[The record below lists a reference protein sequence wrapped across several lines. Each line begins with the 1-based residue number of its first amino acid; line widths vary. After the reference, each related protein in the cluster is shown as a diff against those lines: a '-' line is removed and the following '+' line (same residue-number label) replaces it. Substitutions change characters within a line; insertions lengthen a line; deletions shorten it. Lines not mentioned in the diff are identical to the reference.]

1 MCTRVPNHAPIHGG
15 SVSFWPFPPIFVRK
29 PLFRHIST
37 MGTPCHQLQ
46 KIKTHSNQGFISQ
59 CAQGCQIMPQSMVVW
74 SVFGHSP
81 LFSSENPSFDTS
93 TPWGHHATNSKKS
106 KPIATKVSYHNVHK
120 GAKSCPNPWWFGQ
133 FLAIPPS
140 FRPRKPLFRHMY
152 TMGTPFFEVPNFKW
166 TEIWHKGAS
175 TCG

>member
-1 MCTRVPNHAPIHGG
+1 
-15 SVSFWPFPPIFVRK
+15 
-29 PLFRHIST
+29 

-46 KIKTHSNQGFISQ
+46 KIKTHSNQGVISQ
-59 CAQGCQIMPQSMVVW
+59 CAQGCQILPQSMVVW

-140 FRPRKPLFRHMY
+140 FRPKTPLSTHLHHGD
-152 TMGTPFFEVPNFKW
+152 TMPPTPKNQNP
-166 TEIWHKGAS
+166 
-175 TCG
+175 